1 MTESVILAPGGR
13 LDWKRMQRDQGENL
27 SLNLCKGEKDD
38 SGIKSNVGI
47 GF

>member
-13 LDWKRMQRDQGENL
+13 LDWKRMQGDQGENF
-27 SLNLCKGEKDD
+27 SLNLCKNEKDD
-38 SGIKSNVGI
+38 SGIKFNVGI